1 MFLLFKQRTWM
12 WTWRGWTTCWVT
24 WSGAPAAWATQ
35 GTSEAA
41 CAAAVAMRAT
51 PAPACST
58 CRTLRRRLSSWAA
71 AYKQHS
77 SLTQHP
83 PLSLSPLTTPWSRS
97 DLTSPSCPSSSL
109 FTRTDQ
115 VWGPSSSWASA
126 DFLSAHRL
134 PFRLQ
139 HLQDI
144 QPIISGQS
152 LGCPPLCSA
161 PIIRAGRQRHSTPP
175 NHPYPHPTKKNT
187 KTEHNFQPEN
197 VTTQCPTA
205 SFSMPQEPWEALMRF
220 HPYFTHI
227 TSTRTYTHIHTQTA
241 PSLPKVW
248 CWHGAGLFLF
258 IFLLLRPAHR
268 STVCAWYFA
277 LKIAFFVNKTITFFK
292 HCPLAKPHPTL
303 PLQPWQQC
311 HQMNWVFEKHVSRQT
326 LWTLN

>member
-12 WTWRGWTTCWVT
+12 WTWRGRTTCWVT

-109 FTRTDQ
+109 FNRTDQ

-161 PIIRAGRQRHSTPP
+161 PIIRAGRQRHSTPLQP
-175 NHPYPHPTKKNT
+175 PLPPSDKKNHKNRT
-187 KTEHNFQPEN
+187 QLSARECYHTMSHCLFFYASRAMGSTYEISPILHTHNIN
-197 VTTQCPTA
+197 SHV
-205 SFSMPQEPWEALMRF
+205 
-220 HPYFTHI
+220 HTH
-227 TSTRTYTHIHTQTA
+227 THTDRSI
-241 PSLPKVW
+241 SPKGVMLTW
-248 CWHGAGLFLF
+248 CG
-258 IFLLLRPAHR
+258 
-268 STVCAWYFA
+268 
-277 LKIAFFVNKTITFFK
+277 AFFV
-292 HCPLAKPHPTL
+292 
-303 PLQPWQQC
+303 
-311 HQMNWVFEKHVSRQT
+311 
-326 LWTLN
+326 

>member
-12 WTWRGWTTCWVT
+12 WTWRGRTTCWVT

-51 PAPACST
+51 PAPACSL

-152 LGCPPLCSA
+152 LECPPLCSA

-175 NHPYPHPTKKNT
+175 NHPYPHLTKKTQKQNT
-187 KTEHNFQPEN
+187 TFSQRMLPHNVPLPLFL
-197 VTTQCPTA
+197 CLK
-205 SFSMPQEPWEALMRF
+205 SHGKHLWD
-220 HPYFTHI
+220 FTH
-227 TSTRTYTHIHTQTA
+227 TSHT
-241 PSLPKVW
+241 
-248 CWHGAGLFLF
+248 
-258 IFLLLRPAHR
+258 
-268 STVCAWYFA
+268 
-277 LKIAFFVNKTITFFK
+277 
-292 HCPLAKPHPTL
+292 
-303 PLQPWQQC
+303 
-311 HQMNWVFEKHVSRQT
+311 
-326 LWTLN
+326 